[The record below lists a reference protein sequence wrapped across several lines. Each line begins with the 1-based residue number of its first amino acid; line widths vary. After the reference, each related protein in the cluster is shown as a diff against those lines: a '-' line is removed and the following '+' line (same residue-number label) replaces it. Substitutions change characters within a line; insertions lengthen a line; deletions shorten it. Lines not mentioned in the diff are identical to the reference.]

1 MSERI
6 HQLREAERALMH
18 ALSLTESD
26 HPTKGNQGINDEW
39 SGIVRLIVKVGLLAD
54 KLEREADDVE
64 GADVLPDDPNL
75 WHGSARSEQGLWHP
89 IRGGPRQRPVEC
101 RTRRAHRG
109 AIMIHEWAEALDFPP
124 TMNQPTRGNP

>member
-1 MSERI
+1 
-6 HQLREAERALMH
+6 MH

-75 WHGSARSEQGLWHP
+75 WHGSARSEQGLCTPSEVARVNALLNAGPDEP
-89 IRGGPRQRPVEC
+89 IEEPS
-101 RTRRAHRG
+101 
-109 AIMIHEWAEALDFPP
+109 
-124 TMNQPTRGNP
+124 